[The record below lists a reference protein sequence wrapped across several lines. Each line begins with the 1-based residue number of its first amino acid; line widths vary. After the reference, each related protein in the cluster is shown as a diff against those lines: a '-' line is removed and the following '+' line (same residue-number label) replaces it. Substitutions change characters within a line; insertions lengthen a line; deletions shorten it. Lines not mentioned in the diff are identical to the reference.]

1 METTAPV
8 GDTTTTTTGLAPQS
22 PTSSTTSL
30 AAMETTA
37 PTTTADDNSSPSTA
51 ESGPAAGTATS
62 SLATTTPATATTI
75 PVDSATTTP
84 SSPAAAN
91 TTSQFTPQASS
102 SATTTPVQATTPVQ
116 SAASTAVSSSVLDTS
131 NSAPSSSATRASSV
145 AETTA
150 RTSRTKLNLTSS
162 ASATQAPTSADTL
175 TSAAVA
181 ESTRSAVY
189 ETSLYTYTS
198 SGGAVVYATTI
209 LTTYVFVPAAT
220 TTGARTLNSNGDASG
235 GNGFFSKTGA
245 VVGVF
250 LAVGVIV
257 AFIAVG
263 VGFFYIRRKKRR
275 RLDEDLR
282 VAAGGAGDGGAGI
295 ARFNDDDSEDG
306 HGNPYDPTSTSDG
319 RMSSFGP
326 RSTLSSYGAVGLTG
340 AAAGYGLAR
349 TPYDRAHDDTPY
361 RRPLS
366 YGASVDSDHA
376 RQRRYS
382 TEIGHYSPSPSD
394 GSLHGMASAYGGFSS
409 LGHSRAFSGEG
420 AEEEPLPDWARGFFD
435 QANGVSTERSSPE
448 HSGGVERMEELEETR
463 ENPFVVS
470 KPDDRIEPRTYKEDD
485 NHSQESLADGQDYS
499 RKRVLRV
506 ANPSDE

>member
-1 METTAPV
+1 MLCL
-8 GDTTTTTTGLAPQS
+8 G
-22 PTSSTTSL
+22 
-30 AAMETTA
+30 
-37 PTTTADDNSSPSTA
+37 
-51 ESGPAAGTATS
+51 
-62 SLATTTPATATTI
+62 
-75 PVDSATTTP
+75 
-84 SSPAAAN
+84 
-91 TTSQFTPQASS
+91 
-102 SATTTPVQATTPVQ
+102 
-116 SAASTAVSSSVLDTS
+116 
-131 NSAPSSSATRASSV
+131 
-145 AETTA
+145 
-150 RTSRTKLNLTSS
+150 
-162 ASATQAPTSADTL
+162 
-175 TSAAVA
+175 
-181 ESTRSAVY
+181 VY

-235 GNGFFSKTGA
+235 GNAFFSKTGA

-250 LAVGVIV
+250 LAVGLIV

-263 VGFFYIRRKKRR
+263 LGFFYIRRKRR
-275 RLDEDLR
+275 QRLDEDLR

-306 HGNPYDPTSTSDG
+306 YGNPYDPTSTSDG

-326 RSTLSSYGAVGLTG
+326 PATLSSYGAVGLTG

-349 TPYDRAHDDTPY
+349 TPYDQAHDDTPY

-376 RQRRYS
+376 RQHRYS
-382 TEIGHYSPSPSD
+382 AEIGHCSPSPSD
-394 GSLHGMASAYGGFSS
+394 GSLHGMALAYGGFSS

-420 AEEEPLPDWARGFFD
+420 AEEESLPEWARGFFD

-448 HSGGVERMEELEETR
+448 HSGGGVERMVALEETG

-470 KPDDRIEPRTYKEDD
+470 KPDDRIEPRTYKGDD
-485 NHSQESLADGQDYS
+485 NVSQESLADGQDYS